1 MRYAMA
7 LAAMA
12 LLVGTGEGWAQD
24 NVGNPGRAQESAANP
39 HTIKNLERKCGGT
52 QELDDELR
60 GTWHEKP
67 VFTSADDAGVT
78 TLLYT
83 SEQGRTWTL
92 VLRFTSSDRSCVLN
106 YGEHATMGDGGALTN

>member
-7 LAAMA
+7 VAAVAM
-12 LLVGTGEGWAQD
+12 LLGTTQVRAQD
-24 NVGNPGRAQESAANP
+24 DVGNPGRPQESVANP
-39 HTIKNLERKCGGT
+39 ATVKNLERKCGGT

-83 SEQGRTWTL
+83 SDRGRTWTL